1 MSHTSV
7 MLIHENDEG
16 SIMSKYYFDAE
27 EEDGAEME
35 FQEEMSAEDAK
46 DDYEENADKTKHEN
60 VSDYMNSEYGY
71 ILNDDKTYY
80 GYKSN
85 CLGKYDWYEVGGRW
99 SNLLPYG
106 NLKKIKKLYKD
117 TLGMKNEEGIKLFR
131 NDIDFFSKVS
141 EMSFEDGCIAMDIG
155 GCDSIKISK
164 DITAEAIIERF
175 KAVYKAQGQHVGDD
189 VFSTVIYDSIMLEE
203 DGEESSFESSSECF
217 IELYNRLLERN
228 IKEGRDFKVTILD
241 LHS

>member
-16 SIMSKYYFDAE
+16 SIMGKYYFDAD
-27 EEDGAEME
+27 EEDGAEIE
-35 FQEEMSAEDAK
+35 FQEEMSVEDAK
-46 DDYEENADKTKHEN
+46 EEYEEDADKAKFES
-60 VSDYMNSEYGY
+60 VSDYMNAENGY
-71 ILNDDKTYY
+71 ILNEDETYY
-80 GYKSN
+80 GYKTN

-99 SNLLPYG
+99 SNLLPCE
-106 NLKKIKKLYKD
+106 NVKKIKKLYKD
-117 TLGMKNEEGIKLFR
+117 TLAMKNEEGAKLFR
-131 NDIDFFSKVS
+131 NDLDFFVKVS

-203 DGEESSFESSSECF
+203 DGVESSLESSSVCF

-228 IKEGRDFKVTILD
+228 EKEGRDFKITILD